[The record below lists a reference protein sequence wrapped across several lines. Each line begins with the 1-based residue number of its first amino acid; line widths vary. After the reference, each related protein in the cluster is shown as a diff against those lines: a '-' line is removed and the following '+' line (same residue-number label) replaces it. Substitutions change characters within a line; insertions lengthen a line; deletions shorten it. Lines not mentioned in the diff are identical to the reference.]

1 VLLRSSRSVPCQTPR
16 IDDALQRLL
25 DEQAIRRLLVDYCR
39 GVDRGDEALVASV
52 YHPDATDDHGRFK
65 GTGFE
70 FAAYAVSRLT
80 ERYQGTM
87 HSITNTVIDFAGPD
101 LAHVESHVCARHW
114 REDDDGSW
122 METFGGRYVDRFE
135 RRDGAWKIA
144 DRVVVHEWSTL
155 EPVTAAFPAERFVQG
170 RRDGDD
176 ASYQG
181 RERA

>member
-1 VLLRSSRSVPCQTPR
+1 M
-16 IDDALQRLL
+16 
-25 DEQAIRRLLVDYCR
+25 
-39 GVDRGDEALVASV
+39 ASV

-65 GTGFE
+65 GTGLD

-135 RRDGAWKIA
+135 RRDLDGAPAWRIA
-144 DRVVVHEWSTL
+144 KRVCAFDWAYTVEIDATRSFRFEDDFTVGHRDRADITYAGV
-155 EPVTAAFPAERFVQG
+155 
-170 RRDGDD
+170 
-176 ASYQG
+176 
-181 RERA
+181 

>member
-1 VLLRSSRSVPCQTPR
+1 M
-16 IDDALQRLL
+16 
-25 DEQAIRRLLVDYCR
+25 
-39 GVDRGDEALVASV
+39 ASV

-65 GTGFE
+65 GTGLD
-70 FAAYAVSRLT
+70 FAAYAVPRLT

-87 HSITNTVIDFAGPD
+87 HSITNTVIDFAGAD

-114 REDDDGSW
+114 REDGEGSW

-135 RRDGAWKIA
+135 RRDGEWKIA

-155 EPVTAAFPAERFVQG
+155 EPVTAAFPPERFVQG

-176 ASYQG
+176 ASYHG
-181 RERA
+181 RGRA